1 MKLPCLRLWFS
12 ATPKLGVGEDRFGKP
27 GYNRPMTASLIV
39 ATLKAHR
46 GEMTSVVPFDLA
58 RGEVVVFDFTEAN
71 RELAHLDIN
80 DVSGFTE
87 YLFES
92 VAEAEIPVG
101 IGRYDEDR
109 VLYRHSPLFNGTAE
123 RRSIHIGIDLFVV
136 EGTEILA
143 PLPATVHSAANNV
156 GLGNYGPT
164 VILRHQLEGIEFH
177 TLYGHLSR
185 ASIGRLRPGK
195 TLSAGD
201 TVGEVGDLRENG
213 SWPPHLH
220 FQIITETLGEEVDY
234 PGVAAPS
241 ERQRFLELCPDP
253 NIILGIPGL

>member
-1 MKLPCLRLWFS
+1 M
-12 ATPKLGVGEDRFGKP
+12 A
-27 GYNRPMTASLIV
+27 
-39 ATLKAHR
+39 
-46 GEMTSVVPFDLA
+46 SVVPFDLTS
-58 RGEVVVFDFTEAN
+58 GKVVFFDFTEAN
-71 RELAHLDIN
+71 RELLHLDIN

-92 VAEAEIPVG
+92 VAEAETPVG

-109 VLYRHSPLFNGTAE
+109 VLYRHSTLFDGTAE
-123 RRSIHIGIDLFVV
+123 RRSLHIGIDLFVV
-136 EGTEILA
+136 EGTEILT
-143 PLPATVHSAANNV
+143 PLPAIIHSAEDNA

-164 VILRHQLEGIEFH
+164 VILRHRLDGIEFH

-185 ASIGRLRPGK
+185 ASIGRLQPGT

-201 TVGEVGDLRENG
+201 TVGEVGDLHENG

-220 FQIITETLGEEVDY
+220 FQIITESLRNEVDY

-253 NIILGIPGL
+253 NLILGIPGI

>member
-1 MKLPCLRLWFS
+1 MNS
-12 ATPKLGVGEDRFGKP
+12 HPK
-27 GYNRPMTASLIV
+27 TIV
-39 ATLKAHR
+39 AALKAHHD
-46 GEMTSVVPFDLA
+46 EMASVVPFDLTSGKA
-58 RGEVVVFDFTEAN
+58 VVFNFTSTN

-87 YLFES
+87 YLFEFIAD
-92 VAEAEIPVG
+92 AETPVG

-109 VLYRHSPLFNGTAE
+109 VLYRHSPLFDGTPE
-123 RRSIHIGIDLFVV
+123 RRSIHLGIDLFVV

-143 PLPATVHSAANNV
+143 PLPGTVHSAADNA

-164 VILRHQLEGIEFH
+164 VILRHRLDGIEFH

-185 ASIGRLRPGK
+185 ASLDRLEPGDF
-195 TLSAGD
+195 LAAGD
-201 TVGEVGDLRENG
+201 SVGEVGDLQENG

-220 FQIITETLGEEVDY
+220 FQIITGALDGEVDY

-241 ERQRFLELCPDP
+241 ERERFLELSPDP
-253 NIILGIPGL
+253 NLILGIPGL

>member
-1 MKLPCLRLWFS
+1 M
-12 ATPKLGVGEDRFGKP
+12 A
-27 GYNRPMTASLIV
+27 
-39 ATLKAHR
+39 
-46 GEMTSVVPFDLA
+46 SVVPFDLTS
-58 RGEVVVFDFTEAN
+58 GEVVVFDFTEAN
-71 RELAHLDIN
+71 HELSRLDIN

-92 VAEAEIPVG
+92 VAEAEPPVG

-109 VLYRHSPLFNGTAE
+109 VLYRHSPLFDGTAE

-136 EGTEILA
+136 EGTEILT
-143 PLPATVHSAANNV
+143 PLSATVHSAEENV

-164 VILRHQLEGIEFH
+164 VILRHELDNVEFH

-185 ASIGRLRPGK
+185 SSISNLQPGT

-201 TVGEVGDLRENG
+201 GVGEVGDIHENG

-220 FQIITETLGEEVDY
+220 FQLITESLRHEVDY
-234 PGVAAPS
+234 PGVAAPAD
-241 ERQRFLELCPDP
+241 RQRYLELCPDP
-253 NIILGIPGL
+253 NLILGIPGL

>member
-1 MKLPCLRLWFS
+1 M
-12 ATPKLGVGEDRFGKP
+12 E
-27 GYNRPMTASLIV
+27 
-39 ATLKAHR
+39 
-46 GEMTSVVPFDLA
+46 SVLPFDLMS
-58 RGEVVVFDFTEAN
+58 GKVVVFDFTEDN
-71 RELAHLDIN
+71 RDLAHLDIN

-92 VAEAEIPVG
+92 IAEAEIPVG

-123 RRSIHIGIDLFVV
+123 RRSIHLGIDLFVV

-143 PLPATVHSAANNV
+143 PLPATVHSAADNS

-164 VILRHQLEGIEFH
+164 VILRHALDGIEFH

-185 ASIGRLRPGK
+185 GSLDRLDPGD
-195 TLSAGD
+195 TVAAGD
-201 TVGEVGDLRENG
+201 AVGEVGDLQENG

-220 FQIITETLGEEVDY
+220 FQIITEALGEVVDY

-241 ERQRFLELCPDP
+241 QRERFLELCPDP
-253 NIILGIPGL
+253 NLILRIPGL

>member
-1 MKLPCLRLWFS
+1 M
-12 ATPKLGVGEDRFGKP
+12 A
-27 GYNRPMTASLIV
+27 A
-39 ATLKAHR
+39 
-46 GEMTSVVPFDLA
+46 VVPFDLTS
-58 RGEVVVFDFTEAN
+58 GKVVVFDFTDAN

-92 VAEAEIPVG
+92 VAESETPVG

-109 VLYRHSPLFNGTAE
+109 VLYRHSPLFDGTAE
-123 RRSIHIGIDLFVV
+123 RRSIHIGIDLFVI
-136 EGTEILA
+136 EGTEILT
-143 PLPATVHSAANNV
+143 PLPAIVHSAEENA

-185 ASIGRLRPGK
+185 ASIDRLKAGNS
-195 TLSAGD
+195 LSAGD
-201 TVGEVGDLRENG
+201 PLGEVGDLHENG

-220 FQIITETLGEEVDY
+220 FQIITETLGQEVDY

-241 ERQRFLELCPDP
+241 ERRRFLELCPDP

>member
-1 MKLPCLRLWFS
+1 MSPNS
-12 ATPKLGVGEDRFGKP
+12 II
-27 GYNRPMTASLIV
+27 TALE
-39 ATLKAHR
+39 THR
-46 GEMTSVVPFDLA
+46 NEMASVVPFDLT
-58 RGEVVVFDFTEAN
+58 RGKVVVFDFTESN

-87 YLFES
+87 YLFDM
-92 VAEAEIPVG
+92 VAEAETPVG

-109 VLYRHSPLFNGTAE
+109 VLYRHSPLFDGTAE
-123 RRSIHIGIDLFVV
+123 RRSIHLGIDLFVV

-143 PLPATVHSAANNV
+143 PLPATVHSAADNA

-164 VILRHQLEGIEFH
+164 VILRHQLGGIEFH

-185 ASIGRLRPGK
+185 ASLDRLEPGD
-195 TLSAGD
+195 TLFAGD
-201 TVGEVGDLRENG
+201 PLGEVGDLQENG

-220 FQIITETLGEEVDY
+220 FQIITDELSDEVDY

-241 ERQRFLELCPDP
+241 ERNRFLGLCPDP
-253 NIILGIPGL
+253 NLILGIPGL